1 LQTPQK
7 STRGYCRKH
16 AAEYNDQY
24 FTRRHPLQIP
34 YLCIKFSENS
44 TIKGTDTDKPHT
56 KDKSIFHFFHILA
69 KKNSGFLFG
78 LLWRERFP
86 FCLPVA
92 RCQNVFNFHQIKR
105 KPCSDLTLAPC
116 FLYSHSPKTL
126 FFRKERLRSSI
137 DS

>member
-69 KKNSGFLFG
+69 KKNQDFYLGCFG
-78 LLWRERFP
+78 GNDFRFACP
-86 FCLPVA
+86 LRDVRTFST
-92 RCQNVFNFHQIKR
+92 FIKS
-105 KPCSDLTLAPC
+105 KE
-116 FLYSHSPKTL
+116 SHVRT
-126 FFRKERLRSSI
+126 
-137 DS
+137 